1 MKYFFL
7 LILLSSINSFAIT
20 CADDD
25 IDLNSGDVI
34 SADMVKDIFQ
44 RISNIARGFE
54 IDELDG
60 VWQCE
65 TVHYVTDSFVNT
77 LANGYSKSS
86 DGLGR
91 SMTQDITFTKQND
104 DTFLMTFQNSLINST
119 DFDPEPFTCRVKL
132 LEGSK
137 LYLDNRTGISSSRVT
152 TGSCYVTG
160 GIFPVTK
167 ISKSC
172 FYMKSSLDDRASTT
186 CQKKSL
192 VPLAP
197 TDLTATL
204 SVSGTGGAVSLSW
217 TAGDSNT
224 DSYTIK
230 AKTSNTGTYSD
241 VITELSE
248 STYTDTLSSGT
259 KWYRVYGV
267 NASGTSTG
275 SNVVSIS
282 YSE

>member
-1 MKYFFL
+1 MKYLSFL
-7 LILLSSINSFAIT
+7 IILFSINSFAIT
-20 CADDD
+20 CTDDD
-25 IDLNSGDVI
+25 IDLNPGDVI

-44 RISNIARGFE
+44 RISNITKGFE
-54 IDELDG
+54 PDELNG
-60 VWQCE
+60 VWQCK
-65 TVHYVTDSFVNT
+65 TDHYVTDGNVNN
-77 LANGYSKSS
+77 LANGYAKSS

-119 DFDPEPFTCRVKL
+119 TSDSDPFTCRAKL

-137 LYLDNRTGISSSRVT
+137 LYLDNRTGISNSRVA

-160 GIFPVTK
+160 GIFPVKK

-172 FYMKSSLDDRASTT
+172 FYMKSSLDERASTT

-197 TDLTATL
+197 TNLTATL
-204 SVSGTGGAVSLSW
+204 SGSSVSLSW

-224 DSYTIK
+224 ASYTVK
-230 AKTSNTGTYSD
+230 AKTSNTGNYSD
-241 VITELSE
+241 VITENSG
-248 STYTDTLSSGT
+248 TTFTDTLSSGT

-275 SNVVSIS
+275 SNVVSVS
-282 YSE
+282 R

>member
-1 MKYFFL
+1 MKYLSFL
-7 LILLSSINSFAIT
+7 IIIFSVNSFAIT
-20 CADDD
+20 CSDDD
-25 IDLNSGDVI
+25 IDLNPGDVI

-44 RISNIARGFE
+44 RISNITKGFAP
-54 IDELDG
+54 DELNG

-65 TVHYVTDSFVNT
+65 TVHYVTDTNVNN
-77 LANGYSKSS
+77 LANGYSKNS

-104 DTFLMTFQNSLINST
+104 DTFLMTFQKSLINST
-119 DFDPEPFTCRVKL
+119 TSDFDPFTCRAKL

-137 LYLDNRTGISSSRVT
+137 LYLDNRTGISSSRFDV
-152 TGSCYVTG
+152 GSCYVTG
-160 GIFPVTK
+160 GIFPVKK

-204 SVSGTGGAVSLSW
+204 SGNSVSLSW
-217 TAGDSNT
+217 TAGDLST
-224 DSYTIK
+224 VSYTVK
-230 AKTSNTGTYSD
+230 AKTSNTGTYND
-241 VITELSE
+241 VMTENNGT
-248 STYTDTLSSGT
+248 TYTDTISSGT

-275 SNVVSIS
+275 SNVVSVS
-282 YSE
+282 R